1 MTDPDIVD
9 RLRRYFVTERN
20 QWNAADEI
28 ERLRKECFHL
38 AANQCH
44 AGYGGE
50 YGHHRCAEIDR
61 LTKERDEARRE
72 LCRSEA
78 IIRLQRNRA
87 HRDSEEVVRMAKE
100 IAVERGWDCFK
111 ENS

>member
-1 MTDPDIVD
+1 MTDDIVD
-9 RLRRYFVTERN
+9 KLRRVMCSDAGCGDMRIYMTCKL
-20 QWNAADEI
+20 AADEI

-44 AGYGGE
+44 AGYAGE

-72 LCRSEA
+72 CCMTWEA
-78 IIRLQRNRA
+78 VMGRNA
-87 HRDSEEVVRMAKE
+87 QMVAADK
-100 IAVERGWDCFK
+100 GWDCFK
-111 ENS
+111 EATDDR

>member
-1 MTDPDIVD
+1 MSDDIVA
-9 RLRRYFVTERN
+9 RLRSIT
-20 QWNAADEI
+20 WMGSDALCHAAADEI

-72 LCRSEA
+72 WCTRVA
-78 IIRLQRNRA
+78 LQTERKPR
-87 HRDSEEVVRMAKE
+87 VIAKN
-100 IAVERGWDCFK
+100 RGWDCFK
-111 ENS
+111 EATDER